1 MATIITKDSLRSSVE
16 AATGGLCTVLY
27 DDAGH
32 PSFMRRIPKMNIEDL
47 YPDLGLTGT
56 HPAFIVNGVEKS
68 ELFIGMYPAS
78 LVDSYAVSLP
88 GMDPANYLNF
98 DSAVT
103 YCKNKGTGWHLMT
116 NVEWALLGALGI
128 KTGFQP
134 RGNTWWGQ
142 HHEAKHETGT
152 LAPGASEL
160 GVSNDDLHGR
170 TLTGSGPVSWRHDN
184 SPAGIAD
191 LVGNVWEWTGGM
203 RLNAGEINI
212 IKDNDAAA
220 HDVDM
225 SADSSAWKAILQNG
239 TLATPGTADTLKY
252 DAAGSNGTGAVKL
265 NKTITSQYPS
275 PDTTASSSCTFKS
288 MTAESSV
295 TVPALLKLLS
305 LYPVDTTN
313 PVGSIWMRN
322 SAERLALRGGYYY
335 GAGGAGLFGLNV
347 NCYRSNRNR
356 NVGFRPALAPIR
368 QKPGGHGCRD
378 GTGAKGGRFLPDAKR
393 GNSSAPARQVGDERG
408 AGAIAC
414 VR

>member
-32 PSFMRRIPKMNIEDL
+32 PSFMRRIPKMRIEDL

-56 HPAFIVNGVEKS
+56 HPAFIVDGVEKS

-116 NVEWALLGALGI
+116 NAEWALLGALGI

-134 RGNTWWGQ
+134 RGNTYWGQ
-142 HHEAKHETGT
+142 HYEAKHETGT

-160 GVSNDDLHGR
+160 GVKNDELHGR

-191 LVGNVWEWTGGM
+191 LVGNVWEWTGGL
-203 RLNAGEINI
+203 RLNGGEIQI

-220 HDVDM
+220 DVDM
-225 SADSSAWKAILQNG
+225 SADSSEWKAILQNG
-239 TLATPGTADTLKY
+239 TLATPGTTDTLKY
-252 DAAGSNGTGAVKL
+252 DAAGSGGTGAVVL
-265 NKTITSQYPS
+265 NTTIENQYPS
-275 PDTTASSSCTFKS
+275 PDSSASSSCAFTAITAKS
-288 MTAESSV
+288 EV
-295 TVPALLKLLS
+295 TIPALLKLLS
-305 LYPVDTTN
+305 LYPIDTTT
-313 PVGSIWMRN
+313 PVGSIWVRN
-322 SAERLALRGGYYY
+322 AGERLALRGGGY
-335 GAGGAGLFGLNV
+335 GISSGAGLFGLNLVV
-347 NCYRSNRNR
+347 NRTNRGR
-356 NVGFRPALAPIR
+356 DVGFRPAFIL
-368 QKPGGHGCRD
+368 
-378 GTGAKGGRFLPDAKR
+378 
-393 GNSSAPARQVGDERG
+393 
-408 AGAIAC
+408 
-414 VR
+414 

>member
-16 AATGGLCTVLY
+16 AATGGLVTVLY
-27 DDAGH
+27 DEGGH
-32 PSFMRRIPKMNIEDL
+32 PNYMRRIPKVNIEDL

-56 HPAFIVNGVEKS
+56 HPAFIVNGEEKS
-68 ELFIGMYPAS
+68 ELFIGVYPAS
-78 LVDSYAVSLP
+78 LVDSYGVSLP

-103 YCKNKGTGWHLMT
+103 YCKNKGQGWHLMT
-116 NVEWALLGALGI
+116 NAEWALLGALGI

-134 RGNTWWGQ
+134 RGNTYWGL
-142 HHEAKHETGT
+142 HHEQKHETGT

-160 GVSNDDLHGR
+160 GVKNDDLHGR

-191 LVGNVWEWTGGM
+191 LVGNVWEWTGGL

-212 IKDNDAAA
+212 IADNNASA

-252 DAAGSNGTGAVKL
+252 DAVGSNGTGAVKL

-275 PDTTASSSCTFKS
+275 QDTTASSSCAFTS
-288 MTAESSV
+288 MTAESGV

-313 PVGSIWMRN
+313 PVGTIWVRN
-322 SAERLALRGGYYY
+322 AGERLALRGGYYLN
-335 GAGGAGLFGLNV
+335 AGGAGVFALNLSDGRTS
-347 NCYRSNRNR
+347 RSRL
-356 NVGFRPALAPIR
+356 VGFRPAFIL
-368 QKPGGHGCRD
+368 
-378 GTGAKGGRFLPDAKR
+378 
-393 GNSSAPARQVGDERG
+393 
-408 AGAIAC
+408 
-414 VR
+414 

>member
-68 ELFIGMYPAS
+68 ELFIGMYQAS
-78 LVDSYAVSLP
+78 LVDGYAVSLP
-88 GMDPANYLNF
+88 GMDPANYMDF

-116 NVEWALLGALGI
+116 NAEWAILGALGI

-134 RGNTWWGQ
+134 RGNTYWGQ
-142 HHEAKHETGT
+142 HHEQKHETGT
-152 LAPGASEL
+152 LAPGASGL
-160 GVSNDDLHGR
+160 GVISDELHGR

-184 SPAGIAD
+184 SSAGIAD
-191 LVGNVWEWTGGM
+191 LVGNVWEWTGGL
-203 RLNAGEINI
+203 RLNAGEIQI

-220 HDVDM
+220 HSVDM
-225 SADSSAWKAILQNG
+225 SADSNAWKAILQNG
-239 TLATPGTADTLKY
+239 TLVAPGTADTLKY

-275 PDTTASSSCTFKS
+275 PDTKASSSCAFKS
-288 MTAESSV
+288 MTADSSV

-322 SAERLALRGGYYY
+322 SAERLALRGGGYYY
-335 GAGGAGLFGLNV
+335 AGGAGLFGLALNSTRTIR
-347 NCYRSNRNR
+347 YTT
-356 NVGFRPALAPIR
+356 VGFRPAFIL
-368 QKPGGHGCRD
+368 
-378 GTGAKGGRFLPDAKR
+378 
-393 GNSSAPARQVGDERG
+393 
-408 AGAIAC
+408 
-414 VR
+414 

>member
-16 AATGGLCTVLY
+16 SATGGLCTVLY

-32 PSFMRRIPKMNIEDL
+32 PSFMRRIPKMRIEDL
-47 YPDLGLTGT
+47 YPDLDLTGT

-116 NVEWALLGALGI
+116 NAEWALLGALGI

-134 RGNTWWGQ
+134 RGNTYWGQ

-225 SADSSAWKAILQNG
+225 SVDSSAWKAILQNG

-252 DAAGSNGTGAVKL
+252 DAVGSNGTGAVKL

-275 PDTTASSSCTFKS
+275 PDTTASSSCAFKS

-305 LYPVDTTN
+305 LYPVDTTK

-322 SAERLALRGGYYY
+322 SAERLALRGGHYD
-335 GAGGAGLFGLNV
+335 AGVGAGLFGLDLGFT
-347 NCYRSNRNR
+347 RTNRFR
-356 NVGFRPALAPIR
+356 DVGFRPAFIL
-368 QKPGGHGCRD
+368 
-378 GTGAKGGRFLPDAKR
+378 
-393 GNSSAPARQVGDERG
+393 
-408 AGAIAC
+408 
-414 VR
+414 